1 MLKKPLFYFFL
12 GLLFLIAGILIQ
24 GFSGKYF
31 LSQEYY
37 VKIVEENIEQ
47 ELRNLEYEMM
57 PVLDTVSTMSII
69 QFSDFDLEHK
79 YPYFIFRN
87 EELKLWSGYHYVP
100 SYLQISGDFT
110 VKVIASKNNR
120 FLARKWQFNSS
131 GGKYEVVSLIPI
143 SSDYDVHNQYL
154 SKSLNRDIFNDQDI
168 SLSIAEVQNNM
179 PVVIR
184 GQNSLW
190 MSRSLNFSL
199 VYSPFNISLFIL
211 YLTGI
216 LLLFLG
222 GYLWLTRF
230 SSNNR
235 KLAFAG
241 VILIVW
247 FLLKLLLNLEST
259 RRLISIELFDPQFF
273 SVSWFEQSFADMLLN
288 TLMIFFLILITFRN
302 FSPLKTDIVKS
313 YSARLV
319 AAVAIVFILNL
330 VINYQYLQ
338 LRTIYFN
345 SQISLDIT
353 QSLTFSEFRILSLL
367 VFLLISASTAL
378 LFHLLFIQ
386 LSSFMVSQKDR
397 LSSLLIGSVLFWL
410 FTTMVNLPTANL
422 LIVTFIII
430 IILFY
435 TGIQRSFNQLTNSLT
450 LYILFWIIIE
460 SLIAGWCITEFE
472 QTRQT
477 NKMVKY
483 AQSLASKNDY
493 LAEFMI
499 RDLMNSIKLDPS
511 ISARLSNPFL
521 SKEFIGKKITNG
533 YLNSY
538 LDRYTSSIYLYSRSG
553 EGIPGFGTTI
563 NYFDIKKR
571 YRSDEHKTEFDNL
584 YLLSQEIRS
593 LSKHYMAFIPIDRY
607 GNTIGYIILDFKQ
620 KRLTPENV
628 YPELLVD
635 NRFFDYQLNDFN
647 YAIFESNFLIQSS
660 GNLDYTFFNG
670 DHSFQENPWI
680 NDGYK
685 HYLMKDNKGDTI
697 IVSQEYNNWQQSISN
712 STFLMTILIMPII
725 FILIIIL
732 LNQLYRK
739 KQVSY
744 IVKIQ
749 LFLNLAFFIPITMV
763 TVTTLSF
770 ITVSF
775 KQEQLEGKLADSER
789 LVSQIHRET
798 DAYIIDVNEKGLL
811 TEKLIQLASYG
822 HFDANVYGIDG
833 KLITT
838 TQPGIFSTGL
848 QSVYLNPQVLVKLM
862 ENHEEK
868 SVEDESI
875 GGLTYYAT
883 YSVIRSPETNRILG
897 VLSIPFFQAKS
908 SIEHN
913 QIEALTTI
921 LNMFILIFIVA
932 LIATSQTSKWLT
944 SPLLMIREKLG
955 QTSFSSVNKPI
966 HYNADDEIGNLI
978 AAYNSMIT
986 KLESSKDALSRSQK
1000 ESAWREVA
1008 QQVAH
1013 EIKNPLTPM
1022 KLTLQKLEKAVSDG
1036 NGVEN
1041 LTTTVKSLLNQ
1052 LQILNDIVSSFSEF
1066 AKMPIPK
1073 NERMDLAITLNE
1085 LKQHFSSDKII
1096 NLQLQLHAA
1105 EVFILSD
1112 KKLMSRILSNIILNA
1127 GQSKKEGQSKVEV
1140 NISTKNVDDGA
1151 NIQII
1156 IQDNGSGMDKDVV
1169 DRVFIPRF
1177 TTKKDGSGIGL
1188 AVAKH
1193 GIENVGGSIWFETE
1207 AGRGTIFY
1215 LQLPQTE

>member
-1 MLKKPLFYFFL
+1 MLKKPLFYLSL

-24 GFSGKYF
+24 GYSGKYF

-37 VKIVEENIEQ
+37 VKIVENNIEQ
-47 ELRNLEYEMM
+47 EIRDLEYDMI
-57 PVLDTVSTMSII
+57 PVLDTVSTIGTI
-69 QFSDFDLEHK
+69 QFSDFDLDHK

-100 SYLQISGDFT
+100 SYLQISGDFSI
-110 VKVIASKNNR
+110 KIIASRNNR

-154 SKSLNRDIFNDQDI
+154 SKTLNNDIFNNQYI
-168 SLSIAEVQNNM
+168 SLSIAEDQNSI

-184 GQNSLW
+184 GQTLLW
-190 MSRSLNFSL
+190 MTRSLNFLL
-199 VYSPFNISLFIL
+199 VYSPISISLFIL

-216 LLLFLG
+216 LLLSLS
-222 GYLWLTRF
+222 GYLWSVGFTRT
-230 SSNNR
+230 NR
-235 KLAFAG
+235 KWAFSV

-247 FLLKLLLNLEST
+247 FLLKLLFNLEAT

-288 TLMIFFLILITFRN
+288 TFMIFLLILIFFRN
-302 FSPLKTDIVKS
+302 HRPLNKNSVKS
-313 YSARLV
+313 YSGRLV
-319 AAVAIVFILNL
+319 VAVAIIFILNL

-353 QSLTFSEFRILSLL
+353 QSLSFSEFRILSLL
-367 VFLLISASTAL
+367 VFIIISVSTAL
-378 LFHLLFIQ
+378 LFHLLFTQ
-386 LSSFMVSQKDR
+386 LSTLMVSNKDR
-397 LSSLLIGSVLFWL
+397 LVSLLVGSVLFWG
-410 FTTMVNLPTANL
+410 FTSAVNLPNANL
-422 LIVTFIII
+422 LIITALIIVL
-430 IILFY
+430 LFY
-435 TGIQRSFNQLTNSLT
+435 TGIHKLYNQLTNSLT
-450 LYILFWIIIE
+450 LYLLFWIIVE
-460 SLIAGWCITEFE
+460 SFIAGWCISEFE

-493 LAEFMI
+493 MAEFMI
-499 RDLMNSIKLDPS
+499 RDLMSSIKLDPS
-511 ISARLSNPFL
+511 ISASLSNPFL

-538 LDRYTSSIYLYSRSG
+538 LNRYTSSIYLYSHSG

-563 NYFDIKKR
+563 NYFDIRKR
-571 YRSDEHKTEFDNL
+571 YLLDEHKTEFNNL
-584 YLLSQEIRS
+584 YLLSQEVRS
-593 LSKHYMAFIPIDRY
+593 LSKHYMAFIPIERY

-635 NRFFDYQLNDFN
+635 NRFFEYQVNDFK
-647 YAIFESNFLIQSS
+647 YAIFESNFLIHSS
-660 GNLDYTFFNG
+660 GNLDYTFFKGN
-670 DHSFQENPWI
+670 HNLKENPWI
-680 NDGYK
+680 HQGYK
-685 HYLMKDNKGDTI
+685 HYLLNDNKGDTI
-697 IVSQEYNNWQQSISN
+697 IVSQTNNGWQQIVSN
-712 STFLMTILIMPII
+712 STFLMAILIMPII
-725 FILIIIL
+725 FILIAIL
-732 LNQLYRK
+732 LNQLYKR

-763 TVTTLSF
+763 TASTLSF

-775 KQEQLEGKLADSER
+775 RQEKLESKLVDSER
-789 LVSQIHRET
+789 LVNQIQGET
-798 DAYIIDVNEKGLL
+798 DAYIIDVNSKELL
-811 TEKLIQLASYG
+811 TEKLTQLASYG
-822 HFDANVYGIDG
+822 HFDANVYGVDG

-848 QSVYLNPQVLVKLM
+848 QSIYLNPQVLVKLV
-862 ENHEEK
+862 EHHEES
-868 SVEDESI
+868 SVEDETI
-875 GGLTYYAT
+875 GGLKYYAT
-883 YSVIRSPETNRILG
+883 YSAIRSPETNRILG
-897 VLSIPFFQAKS
+897 VLEIPFFQAKS
-908 SIEHN
+908 NIENN

-921 LNMFILIFIVA
+921 LNVFILIFILA
-932 LIATSQTSKWLT
+932 LVATSQTSKWLT

-955 QTSFSSVNKPI
+955 QTSFSAENKPI
-966 HYNADDEIGNLI
+966 HYTADDEIGNLI

-986 KLESSKDALSRSQK
+986 KLESSKEALSRSQK
-1000 ESAWREVA
+1000 ESAWRQVA

-1022 KLTLQKLEKAVSDG
+1022 KLTLQKLEKVVSTVDG
-1036 NGVEN
+1036 SEN
-1041 LTTTVKSLLNQ
+1041 LKTTVKSLLNQ

-1073 NERMDLAITLNE
+1073 NERMDLAIVLNE
-1085 LKQHFSSDKII
+1085 LKQHFSSDKNV
-1096 NLQLQLHAA
+1096 NLQLQLHAT

-1112 KKLMSRILSNIILNA
+1112 RKLMSRILSNIILNA
-1127 GQSKKEGQSKVEV
+1127 GQSIKDDQASVEV
-1140 NISTKNVDDGA
+1140 NVSTKVVDDGA

-1156 IQDNGSGMDKDVV
+1156 IQDNGSGMDNDVV
-1169 DRVFIPRF
+1169 ERVFIPRF
-1177 TTKKDGSGIGL
+1177 TTKKEGSGIGL

-1193 GIENVGGSIWFETE
+1193 GIENAGGAIWFDTE
-1207 AGRGTIFY
+1207 AGVGTIFY
-1215 LQLPQTE
+1215 LQLPQTG